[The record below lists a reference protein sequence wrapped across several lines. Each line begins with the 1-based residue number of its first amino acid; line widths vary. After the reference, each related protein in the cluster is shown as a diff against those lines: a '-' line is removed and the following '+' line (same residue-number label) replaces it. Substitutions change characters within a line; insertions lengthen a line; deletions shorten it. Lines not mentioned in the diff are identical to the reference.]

1 MWKGAAD
8 SKKRKRLSKNDIKK
22 ELLESTIISETIE
35 SEELNRE
42 AEGVQDLEEAAKVI
56 EKYEY
61 IIKTKKKGII
71 SIRYHQGKVFRKF
84 KEKEKFVKLVSQLGI
99 HKNTIIFKLMFLN
112 CVKDTLNYW
121 GHL

>member
-61 IIKTKKKGII
+61 IIKNEEARNHK
-71 SIRYHQGKVFRKF
+71 HQ
-84 KEKEKFVKLVSQLGI
+84 VSSRQGFYKI
-99 HKNTIIFKLMFLN
+99 
-112 CVKDTLNYW
+112 
-121 GHL
+121 

>member
-61 IIKTKKKGII
+61 IIKNEEARNHK
-71 SIRYHQGKVFRKF
+71 HQ
-84 KEKEKFVKLVSQLGI
+84 VSSRQG
-99 HKNTIIFKLMFLN
+99 F
-112 CVKDTLNYW
+112 
-121 GHL
+121 